1 MEVTQILAFNAA
13 LLAALL
19 SPGPAMLYI
28 LRTTLAQGRR
38 AGALGVLGIGTM
50 AAIWTALALL
60 GLVAVFELF
69 PWVYVIVKTIGALYL
84 IWIAIQMWRS
94 AGAPLGEAP
103 RPASRAILGGFLVNL
118 ANPKSM
124 LFAAAVLVVVFPA
137 EMTVAQKGL
146 VILNHLLMEW
156 LVGGALVLV
165 LSVPAVTQQYI
176 RAKSLIDRIAA
187 SVLGLLG
194 LRLLVAR

>member
-84 IWIAIQMWRS
+84 IWIAFQMWRN

-124 LFAAAVLVVVFPA
+124 LFAAAVLVVVFPV
-137 EMTVAQKGL
+137 EMTVAQKGF

-165 LSVPAVTQQYI
+165 LSVPAVTQQYM

-194 LRLLVAR
+194 LRLLTAR

>member
-137 EMTVAQKGL
+137 EMTAAQKGF
-146 VILNHLLMEW
+146 VILNHLLVEW

-165 LSVPAVTQQYI
+165 LSVPAVTQQYM